1 MSTTIT
7 RILPPI
13 NVRTPIGDGWA
24 LFMIDYGHDWNTCWV
39 VQLYETGQIKHIDS
53 NDIRVGGNATYGIGH
68 PKQPA
73 GDPRPGN

>member
-1 MSTTIT
+1 
-7 RILPPI
+7 
-13 NVRTPIGDGWA
+13 
-24 LFMIDYGHDWNTCWV
+24 MIDYGHDWNTCWV